1 MNPKE
6 SLMLTC
12 LVYRCLRTLVPVL
25 LLLPA
30 TVSAESSPEA
40 VQWLQKVAG
49 VYERGPLTA
58 DVTLEMAAAPT
69 MPLAGKAAGRLVQK
83 DARHVRM
90 EMAFEMGGTGDQPGM
105 KLNVLSVNDGTTLW
119 NEVDMGMGKQVT
131 KLALA
136 DAEKMAQQSP
146 FGVAVGSGGMDP
158 VAQVEQLAKVLDFE
172 VVDASGGQVT
182 LRAKLDE
189 ESLKAMSGS
198 ATMPG
203 FETVTLVL
211 DAKSAFPVR
220 VTIGGAEPVITVR
233 FDNLKFVPESEL
245 PAGAFQY
252 TPPEGV
258 PVMDAA
264 AMMQRQGGG

>member
-1 MNPKE
+1 MKRC
-6 SLMLTC
+6 LML
-12 LVYRCLRTLVPVL
+12 RCLRALAPGL
-25 LLLPA
+25 LLLPLTA
-30 TVSAESSPEA
+30 SAESSPEA
-40 VQWLQKVAG
+40 VEWIRKVAG
-49 VYERGPLTA
+49 VYEKGPLTA
-58 DVTLEMAAAPT
+58 DFAMELAPAPT
-69 MPLAGKAAGRLVQK
+69 MPLAGKASGRLVQK
-83 DARHVRM
+83 DARHMRM
-90 EMAFEMGGTGDQPGM
+90 EMAFEMGGTEGQPGM

-146 FGVAVGSGGMDP
+146 FGVSMAGSGIDP
-158 VAQVEQLAKVLDFE
+158 VAQVEQLAKILDFE
-172 VVDASGGQVT
+172 VVDTSGGQVT
-182 LRAKLDE
+182 LRAALTE
-189 ESLKAMSGS
+189 ESLKAFSGG

-211 DAKSAFPVR
+211 DTQTAFPVR
-220 VTIGGAEPVITVR
+220 LTIGGAEPVITVR

-245 PAGAFQY
+245 PAGAFEY

-258 PVMDAA
+258 PVIDAA